1 MEIVHEGARNPS
13 GAAGIEL
20 QPLMEPLDRWI
31 ARQYRHSAVAMLRSV
46 SPLGI
51 VKDRPGFAQLVRPQ
65 KGSIVASPVLGAYD
79 PEPDYFFHWFRD
91 SAVVID
97 ALRILFEDTGIDGE
111 FFTHFADFVRFS
123 LALQDLDGRALGES
137 AWRDAIAPDYRQY
150 VRPEADLLAAHGEA
164 LLGETRVNPDG
175 TLDISKWPRPQY
187 DGPAMRAIALLH
199 WRSTVRLDNEL
210 ATQVDALLRAD
221 LHFTLHHWREAS
233 FDIWEEEKGQHYYT
247 LRASARALEA
257 GTDWFGQ
264 RGEQADAAACR
275 AAANAI
281 LSTLDGF
288 WREDLQFYKS
298 RILESNAPSTKEL
311 DISVIFAA
319 IHAGADSA
327 THSVRDPRMH
337 ATLAR
342 LEALFDAEYAINK
355 NRGAARGPA
364 MGRYAGDVYYSGG
377 AYYFSTLAAAEFC
390 FRAAAR
396 CPAMKE
402 LTDRGDAFLETVR
415 AYTPPSGELSEQF
428 DQHTGVQRS
437 AQQLAWSYAAFIT
450 CAHARRQVIP
460 PGE

>member
-1 MEIVHEGARNPS
+1 
-13 GAAGIEL
+13 
-20 QPLMEPLDRWI
+20 MEPLDRWI
-31 ARQYRHSAVAMLRSV
+31 ERQYRHSAVAMLRSV
-46 SPLGI
+46 SALGI
-51 VKDRPGFAQLVRPQ
+51 VKSRPGFAQTVRPQ

-79 PEPDYFFHWFRD
+79 PEPDYFYHWFRD

-97 ALRILFEDTGIDGE
+97 ALRLLYEDDALDGE

-123 LALQDLDGRALGES
+123 LSLQELDGRRLNES
-137 AWRDAIAPDYRQY
+137 PWRDAIAPDYRQY
-150 VRPEADLLAAHGEA
+150 VRAEADLAAAHGEA

-187 DGPAMRAIALLH
+187 DGPAMRAIALLR
-199 WRSTVRLDNEL
+199 WRSNARFEREL
-210 ATQVDALLRAD
+210 AALVDALLRAD
-221 LHFTLHHWREAS
+221 LRHTLRHWREAS
-233 FDIWEEEKGQHYYT
+233 FDIWEEEKGLHYYT
-247 LRASARALEA
+247 LRASAQALAA
-257 GTDWFGQ
+257 GADWFEQ
-264 RGEQADAAACR
+264 RAELQDAAACR
-275 AAANAI
+275 SAAGAI

-298 RILESNAPSTKEL
+298 RILEARVPSLKEL

-319 IHAGADSA
+319 IHAGGDSP

-342 LEALFDAEYAINK
+342 LEALFEAEYAINK

-396 CPAMKE
+396 SATMQQLLE
-402 LTDRGDAFLETVR
+402 RGDAFLETVR

-428 DQHTGVQRS
+428 DQHTGGQSS
-437 AQQLAWSYAAFIT
+437 AQQLAWSYAAFISCT
-450 CAHARRQVIP
+450 HARRQLIP
-460 PGE
+460 RGE